1 MHGRDP
7 QLIADI
13 ALKLPSPSFY
23 DVESYKNHL
32 IYNLS
37 IAWKENQKRI
47 AHSVNHHKTEYDKH
61 VNPNS
66 DVNIGSIVLVREDA
80 NQPKL
85 SHDWKGPYRV
95 IELSKPNVVISPVG
109 SPGKQEKLHLNRL
122 KLYTHRVE
130 IPSLITEHK
139 EDSRL
144 INEENE
150 PVPLRRSERLKLH
163 NLGRSSAYT

>member
-1 MHGRDP
+1 MDGRDP

-23 DVESYKNHL
+23 DVESYKSHL

-47 AHSVNHHKTEYDKH
+47 AHSVNHYKAEYDKH
-61 VNPNS
+61 ANPNS
-66 DVNIGSIVLVREDA
+66 DINIGSTVLLREDA

-95 IELSKPNVVISPVG
+95 IEISKPNVVISPVG
-109 SPGKQEKLHLNRL
+109 TPSKQEKVHFNRL

-130 IPSLITEHK
+130 VTSLISEHK
-139 EDSRL
+139 EDSGPM
-144 INEENE
+144 NEKDE
-150 PVPLRRSERLKLH
+150 PVPLRRS
-163 NLGRSSAYT
+163 NASSCAI